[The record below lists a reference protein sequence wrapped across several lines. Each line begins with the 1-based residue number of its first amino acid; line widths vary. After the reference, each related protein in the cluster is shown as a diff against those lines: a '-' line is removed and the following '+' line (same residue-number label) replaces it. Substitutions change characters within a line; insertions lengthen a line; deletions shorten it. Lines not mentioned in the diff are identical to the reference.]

1 MSLTPLRRPAARLA
15 AVVAVLAVG
24 LTACTGSSGNDRVAT
39 PTLSVSPSATPTQ
52 PAEGGSPLGAKW
64 DWPRAGL
71 YQSYLQQVTGTRT
84 FYEMVWCDQQA
95 AADKPVDWT
104 TTDRVVQQSNALGIT
119 MMLKIRVGLCWA
131 TGGTAQFTRGNKNK
145 TESAMPKDMGQYTK
159 FVTSVVQRY
168 SAMGVKEFAI
178 ENEINSRSFW
188 AGSPDD
194 YRTLVT
200 AASHAIHQADPSAEV
215 VDAGLSSTSYGYG
228 IAQSLLSAGNGAEAV
243 KAYSDYFQ
251 RRIGT
256 RGDQLPAVTS
266 TSPAP
271 GCLELGPGQA
281 QPGLSG
287 VDDVSRPGQGRRRPP
302 DPLLRAVDQRAAP
315 ADLRQGRDAPTAT
328 PVEAWEVGQFWKGSD
343 AEDTE
348 RSNEIV
354 KSLTLLLGGGLR
366 GRDLAA
372 AGLQPGGR
380 NGDEPRYG
388 LLNADGSERVAGQM
402 MAAMVTA
409 SRGATVRSVTA
420 HGLTGVAFDHGSSAD
435 LFVWAS
441 GTSARLT
448 LDAGDAVG
456 GVGTKP
462 AAQTAKGPVQVGTAP
477 LEISVQTALDTFLGA
492 Q

>member
-1 MSLTPLRRPAARLA
+1 MSGTTVRRPARLA
-15 AVVAVLAVG
+15 AVAVAVVLAVG
-24 LTACTGSSGNDRVAT
+24 LGACTGSAGSDRVAT
-39 PTLSVSPSATPTQ
+39 PTLSVTPSTTPTQ
-52 PAEGGSPLGAKW
+52 PVHGASPLGAKW

-71 YQSYLQQVTGTRT
+71 YQTYLQQVTGTRT
-84 FYEMVWCDQQA
+84 FYEMVWCDQQL

-104 TTDRVVQQSNALGIT
+104 TTDRVVQESNALGIT

-131 TGGTAQFTRGNKNK
+131 TGGKAQFTRGNKNK
-145 TESAMPKDMGQYTK
+145 TESAMPKDMGEYTK
-159 FVTSVVQRY
+159 FVTSVVRRY
-168 SAMGVKEFAI
+168 SAMGVKEFAV

-188 AGSPDD
+188 AGTPDD

-200 AASHAIHQADPSAEV
+200 AASQAIHQADPSAEV

-243 KAYSDYFQ
+243 KAYSEYYQ

-256 RGDQLPAVTS
+256 RGGQLPAVTTPAQLQGVLGSDQGKRNLAYLALMTSLAQGKVVDVRQVHFYEPWTNVPRLLAYLKATTPAS
-266 TSPAP
+266 TPI
-271 GCLELGPGQA
+271 
-281 QPGLSG
+281 
-287 VDDVSRPGQGRRRPP
+287 
-302 DPLLRAVDQRAAP
+302 
-315 ADLRQGRDAPTAT
+315 
-328 PVEAWEVGQFWKGSD
+328 EAWEVGQFWKGSD

-366 GRDLAA
+366 AAIWLPLAFN
-372 AGLQPGGR
+372 PGGR

-402 MAAMVTA
+402 MAAMVVA
-409 SRGATVRSVTA
+409 SRGATARSVTT
-420 HGLTGVAFDHGSSAD
+420 HGLTGVAFDHGASTD
-435 LFVWAS
+435 LFVWAA

-448 LDAGDAVG
+448 LDAGDAIG

-462 AAQTAKGPVQVGTAP
+462 AAKAAKSTVQVGTAP
-477 LEISVQTALDTFLGA
+477 VEVSVPTALDTFLGA